1 MQLILD
7 IGEMYRR
14 YNEHRKG
21 WVITSPGETKDFTE
35 NMMSLLG
42 M

>member
-1 MQLILD
+1 
-7 IGEMYRR
+7 MYRR

-21 WVITSPGETKDFTE
+21 WIITSSGEIKDLTE